1 MADSHILGNL
11 ETENEDIISHRYTV
25 KVFNNFFD
33 ASAHS
38 SAVTKWLYICILNMR
53 YVNCISNDVLS
64 LKFYYLNKI

>member
-1 MADSHILGNL
+1 MVDSHLCGNL

-38 SAVTKWLYICILNMR
+38 SAVTK
-53 YVNCISNDVLS
+53 
-64 LKFYYLNKI
+64 